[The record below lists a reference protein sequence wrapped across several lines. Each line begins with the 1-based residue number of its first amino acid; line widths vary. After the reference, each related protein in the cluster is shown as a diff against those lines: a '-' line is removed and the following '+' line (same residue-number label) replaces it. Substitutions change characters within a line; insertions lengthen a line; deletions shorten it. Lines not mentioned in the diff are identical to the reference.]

1 MPRYTKYPL
10 VGIPKGPKIDLD
22 QERLDELE
30 RSCQSINFGVT
41 VVNACCECII
51 SAWEAAIVLQYPN
64 FIGRDT
70 SDSVIKT

>member
-1 MPRYTKYPL
+1 ML
-10 VGIPKGPKIDLD
+10 LAC
-22 QERLDELE
+22 
-30 RSCQSINFGVT
+30 CQSINFGVT